1 MHDADD
7 DAAEKP
13 RAWDP
18 TGRDKPG
25 LDPSKFAAMSPAEK
39 VETLVGM
46 IGVLKA
52 FGGDPKQMLRE
63 AIGGLSPEQKQQLAA
78 DPKTQAQLRALL
90 DAL

>member
-1 MHDADD
+1 MSDKEDEAPG
-7 DAAEKP
+7 KP

-25 LDPSKFAAMSPAEK
+25 LDPSKFATMAPAEK
-39 VETLVGM
+39 VETLIGM
-46 IGVLKA
+46 IGVFKA

-63 AIGGLSPEQKQQLAA
+63 AIGSLTPEQKKQLAA